1 MDTSGEANPDLESF
15 REQWRAEVRAR
26 RPTTQAS
33 SSSSQQQPPAPP
45 PPPPPHQ
52 QQPTPSAA
60 ELAAE
65 HHLHPRKPPPAP
77 AKKAAA
83 PRQDYE
89 DDYVQP
95 RSFDSPND
103 EAAAASTSTQGE
115 WTVKKTTKDPVT
127 ALDHYEKAVEREA
140 AGSLGDSLKLYR
152 KAFRMDDSVDQKY
165 KNKYFPKSK
174 AKPPATASPGTAG
187 GAESAATAPS
197 SAEQPQT
204 MKELINSFAG
214 VAIEP
219 EGPPV
224 EGMPPPP
231 CPIASLPEELLV
243 HIMRDVAILDVADF
257 VRLAQVCKRFA
268 FLVATEDRIWRRI
281 CLGDE
286 FGFGSM
292 HYHWQR
298 QITWEP
304 LTEEDLLT
312 EFEEQMQAQE
322 KARAEKAAELDTGAA
337 DEDDDGKTAE
347 TPDVSLLLPLTP
359 QQRAEKHA
367 EESRA
372 TTLVFYKTVYNSSW
386 LRMWRLRPRIR
397 FNGCYISTVNY
408 IRTGQANANA
418 TTWGSPVHIVTYYRY
433 LRFFRDGTAI
443 SLLTTAEPADVVY
456 HLTREAMALHAGKR
470 QAGNNTALTHLPSA
484 PMQYALK
491 GRWRLASA
499 ADNPA
504 APLNEI
510 EGDLIVETEGVGKY
524 IYRLDLTLKSAG
536 KMGAKNNKLVWRG
549 FYNYDRMT
557 DDWGEF
563 TLKHDKPFFFSRV
576 KSYGVLGE

>member
-1 MDTSGEANPDLESF
+1 
-15 REQWRAEVRAR
+15 
-26 RPTTQAS
+26 
-33 SSSSQQQPPAPP
+33 
-45 PPPPPHQ
+45 
-52 QQPTPSAA
+52 
-60 ELAAE
+60 
-65 HHLHPRKPPPAP
+65 
-77 AKKAAA
+77 
-83 PRQDYE
+83 
-89 DDYVQP
+89 
-95 RSFDSPND
+95 
-103 EAAAASTSTQGE
+103 
-115 WTVKKTTKDPVT
+115 
-127 ALDHYEKAVEREA
+127 
-140 AGSLGDSLKLYR
+140 
-152 KAFRMDDSVDQKY
+152 
-165 KNKYFPKSK
+165 
-174 AKPPATASPGTAG
+174 
-187 GAESAATAPS
+187 
-197 SAEQPQT
+197 

-214 VAIEP
+214 LAIEP
-219 EGPPV
+219 AGPPI

-231 CPIASLPEELLV
+231 CPMASLPEELLV
-243 HIMRDVAILDVADF
+243 HILRDVAILDVADF

-281 CLGDE
+281 CLGNE
-286 FGFGSM
+286 FGFGAM

-322 KARAEKAAELDTGAA
+322 KARAEKAAERGEDTVGD
-337 DEDDDGKTAE
+337 DETTE
-347 TPDVSLLLPLTP
+347 TSDVSLLLPLTP
-359 QQRAEKHA
+359 EQRAEKHY

-372 TTLVFYKTVYNSSW
+372 TTLAFYKTLYNSSW

-408 IRTGQANANA
+408 IRAGQASANA

-456 HLTREAMALHAGKR
+456 HLTREAVALHAKGKKAAAANANTVS
-470 QAGNNTALTHLPSA
+470 AGAGPSSHLPGA
-484 PMQYALK
+484 PMQYAQK

>member
-26 RPTTQAS
+26 QPTAQAS
-33 SSSSQQQPPAPP
+33 SSSSSSQQPQQQ
-45 PPPPPHQ
+45 Q
-52 QQPTPSAA
+52 TTVSVA

-77 AKKAAA
+77 AKKVVA

-95 RSFDSPND
+95 RSFDAPND
-103 EAAAASTSTQGE
+103 GAAAPSTSTQGG
-115 WTVKKTTKDPVT
+115 WTANKVMKDPVT

-165 KNKYFPKSK
+165 RNKYFPKQK
-174 AKPPATASPGTAG
+174 AKPPAATPGTAG
-187 GAESAATAPS
+187 GTESAAAASTP
-197 SAEQPQT
+197 AEQPQT

-214 VAIEP
+214 LAIEP
-219 EGPPV
+219 AGPPI

-231 CPIASLPEELLV
+231 CPMASLPEELLV
-243 HIMRDVAILDVADF
+243 HILRDVAILDVADF
-257 VRLAQVCKRFA
+257 VRLAQVCKKFA

-286 FGFGSM
+286 FGFGAM

-298 QITWEP
+298 QLTWEP

-322 KARAEKAAELDTGAA
+322 KARAEKAAALGEDAA
-337 DEDDDGKTAE
+337 AEDDESTE
-347 TPDVSLLLPLTP
+347 SPDVSLLLPLTP
-359 QQRAEKHA
+359 EQRTEKHY

-372 TTLVFYKTVYNSSW
+372 TTLALYKTLYNSSW

-408 IRTGQANANA
+408 IRAGQASANA

-443 SLLTTAEPADVVY
+443 SLLTTSEPADVVY
-456 HLTREAMALHAGKR
+456 HLTREAVALHAGKK
-470 QAGNNTALTHLPSA
+470 ATNANAVPSHLPSA

-491 GRWRLASA
+491 GRWRLTSA
-499 ADNPA
+499 ADSPA

>member
-1 MDTSGEANPDLESF
+1 MNKSI
-15 REQWRAEVRAR
+15 
-26 RPTTQAS
+26 
-33 SSSSQQQPPAPP
+33 
-45 PPPPPHQ
+45 
-52 QQPTPSAA
+52 
-60 ELAAE
+60 
-65 HHLHPRKPPPAP
+65 
-77 AKKAAA
+77 
-83 PRQDYE
+83 
-89 DDYVQP
+89 
-95 RSFDSPND
+95 
-103 EAAAASTSTQGE
+103 
-115 WTVKKTTKDPVT
+115 KDPVT

-165 KNKYFPKSK
+165 KNKYFPKPK
-174 AKPPATASPGTAG
+174 AKPSTATPGTAG
-187 GAESAATAPS
+187 DAESAATAPPS
-197 SAEQPQT
+197 VEQQPLT

-214 VAIEP
+214 LAIEP
-219 EGPPV
+219 AGPPI
-224 EGMPPPP
+224 EGIPPPP

-286 FGFGSM
+286 FGFGGM

-298 QITWEP
+298 QITWKP

-322 KARAEKAAELDTGAA
+322 KARAEQAAELDEDAAA
-337 DEDDDGKTAE
+337 DDAE
-347 TPDVSLLLPLTP
+347 TPDISLLLPLTP
-359 QQRAEKHA
+359 EQRAEKHA

-372 TTLVFYKTVYNSSW
+372 NTLAFYKTLYNSSW

-408 IRTGQANANA
+408 IRAGQASANA

-433 LRFFRDGTAI
+433 LRFFRDGTVI

-456 HLTREAMALHAGKR
+456 HLTREAVALHHGKKG
-470 QAGNNTALTHLPSA
+470 ANTVPTHLPSA
-484 PMQYALK
+484 PMQYAQK

-504 APLNEI
+504 APLNDI
-510 EGDLIVETEGVGKY
+510 EGDLIIETEGVGKY

-576 KSYGVLGE
+576 KSYGILGE

>member
-33 SSSSQQQPPAPP
+33 SSSSQQQPRP
-45 PPPPPHQ
+45 Q
-52 QQPTPSAA
+52 QQTTLSAA
-60 ELAAE
+60 ELATE

-77 AKKAAA
+77 AKQVVA

-89 DDYVQP
+89 DDYIQP
-95 RSFDSPND
+95 RSFDAPND
-103 EAAAASTSTQGE
+103 GAAAASTSAQGG
-115 WTVKKTTKDPVT
+115 WTVNKTMKDPVT

-140 AGSLGDSLKLYR
+140 AGSLGDSLRLYR

-165 KNKYFPKSK
+165 KNKYFPKQK
-174 AKPPATASPGTAG
+174 AQPPAAAPVTAG
-187 GAESAATAPS
+187 GTDSAAAASTP
-197 SAEQPQT
+197 AEQPQT

-214 VAIEP
+214 LAIEP
-219 EGPPV
+219 AGPPI

-257 VRLAQVCKRFA
+257 ARLAQVCKRFA

-286 FGFGSM
+286 FGFGGM

-298 QITWEP
+298 QLTWEP

-322 KARAEKAAELDTGAA
+322 KARAEKAAELDKDAA
-337 DEDDDGKTAE
+337 DDDDETAE

-359 QQRAEKHA
+359 EQRAEKHA

-372 TTLVFYKTVYNSSW
+372 TTLAFYKTLYNSSW

-418 TTWGSPVHIVTYYRY
+418 TTWGSPVLIVTYYRY

-456 HLTREAMALHAGKR
+456 HLTREAVALHAGKK
-470 QAGNNTALTHLPSA
+470 ATNSNNAVPTHLPSV

-491 GRWRLASA
+491 GRWRLTSA

-510 EGDLIVETEGVGKY
+510 EGDLIVETQGVGKY